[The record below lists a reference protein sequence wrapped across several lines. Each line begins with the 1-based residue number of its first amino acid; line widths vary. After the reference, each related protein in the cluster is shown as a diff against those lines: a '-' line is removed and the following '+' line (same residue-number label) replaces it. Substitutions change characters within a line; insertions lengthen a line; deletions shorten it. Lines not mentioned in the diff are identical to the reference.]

1 MIYED
6 TMCCGV
12 KEAAGLN
19 KAETPREAM
28 KQLILSYISDG
39 GEFAHVIFTEARK
52 TRKSTGHLGGSWW
65 GRLASYIKRYSLG
78 QITSGPWKINPNT
91 KNSVRVH
98 VFTPNISTLKKMFAK
113 EVAKEEKRRKY
124 EIDYWTRW

>member
-12 KEAAGLN
+12 KEAGGLN
-19 KAETPREAM
+19 KTELAETPREAM
-28 KQLILSYISDG
+28 EQLVLRYISG
-39 GEFAHVIFTEARK
+39 GEFAHVVFTEARK
-52 TRKSTGHLGGSWW
+52 TRKSTGYLGPSWW

-91 KNSVRVH
+91 NNAVRVH
-98 VFTPNISTLKKMFAK
+98 IFTPNISTLKKMFAK
-113 EVAKEEKRRKY
+113 EIAREEKIRKD
-124 EIDYWTRW
+124 EMDYWT